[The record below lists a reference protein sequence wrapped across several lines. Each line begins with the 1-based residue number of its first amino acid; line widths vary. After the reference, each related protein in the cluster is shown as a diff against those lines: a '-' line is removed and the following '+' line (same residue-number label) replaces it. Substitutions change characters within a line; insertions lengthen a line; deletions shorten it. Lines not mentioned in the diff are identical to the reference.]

1 MLFLFRPRSAV
12 VVQIFVFVGRL
23 SKQYDDDNTKGIKMG
38 RSSNHNNAHSKK
50 SNSAAQEAKGMSAKG
65 ADAKKDTE
73 EEGVTDAV
81 AGGSSDSESGK
92 DPSTLYVIVWSVVTL
107 MCLQVLYQACMEAY
121 DIRLY
126 AIREYGRVIH
136 EFDPYF
142 NYRATEYLYANGW
155 KAFSQWFDYMSWY
168 PLGRPVGTTIY
179 PGMQVT
185 SVWIKNHVMPSWS
198 INDICCFV
206 PAWFGVT
213 ATLAVAFL
221 TYVCTS
227 ANNYKCSLNTI
238 PVVGHI
244 YQVVFPPVIRFVL
257 HWSRKLLGTTF
268 GLGVYY
274 RRATLGS
281 GTSSPP
287 ASTTILTSWTPSLC
301 ATAAACIMSIVPA
314 HLLRSVGGGYD
325 NESIAM
331 TAMVLTFAC
340 WCKALEDHVSQYV
353 TILWGTITGLAY
365 FYMVAAWGGFTFVLN
380 LVGVHASY
388 LVFTGNYSTKL
399 HRAYTSFF
407 AVGTI
412 LAIQV
417 PVVGWTPLKSLEQL
431 GPFLA
436 FGGMQLIEV
445 CEVMKRQYEKKHGR
459 SMSFVQA
466 WKLRIQVFAV
476 AAVLAL
482 AVVFLLLPTGYFG
495 PLSSRVRGLFV
506 KHTKTGN
513 PLVDSVAEH
522 QAANPS
528 AYFQYLNQVVYLAP
542 VGLAMTLLAF
552 TNDASSFLVV
562 YSVAAYYFSH
572 RMVRLILLTAP
583 IASALGGIAIGR
595 MIAWGLSGIVP
606 VEQTVDPTASEP
618 SSSAKS
624 SKNKRKKG
632 RKGSCSKTDE
642 DNLGWASYSES
653 WWSRVVRA
661 AVVAFALKEAF
672 PLAKDFR
679 AMAHELAGHLSHP
692 TIIQK
697 AQTRDGQTI
706 KVDDYRD
713 AYFWL
718 RDHTPEDARIM
729 AWWDYGYQITGISN
743 RTTIADGNT
752 WNHEHIAFL
761 GRTLTAPEKEAH
773 RIARHLADF
782 VLVWAGGG
790 GDDLA
795 KSPHLRRI
803 ANSVYRGLCSE
814 PTCQEFGFYSD
825 RTPTPQMEQSLLYKL
840 CLGGLRGDVQVDKNR
855 FREVYRSK
863 YGKVRIYKIMSV
875 SAESKEWVANPD
887 NRVCDAP
894 GSWFCRGQYPP
905 ALEKILKEKK
915 DFKQLEDFNA
925 KSEDDSD
932 YQREYFDN
940 LLNRKTSEA
949 TPRKQKAAAA
959 PTSDLKTQD
968 LNNFKNEIDEED
980 IDIINENWENTPLTT
995 MMWELIA
1002 ENNFD
1007 EFYQIIQE
1015 NPSLVHVRSEDGR
1028 GPMWWAHEHGRGKMV
1043 QIMKKLKVR
1052 EDRTD
1057 EKGMTPLDVSKLK
1070 K

>member
-1 MLFLFRPRSAV
+1 
-12 VVQIFVFVGRL
+12 
-23 SKQYDDDNTKGIKMG
+23 MG
-38 RSSNHNNAHSKK
+38 RNI
-50 SNSAAQEAKGMSAKG
+50 SNSANGKKESSKSTPASNST
-65 ADAKKDTE
+65 AKKVDTE
-73 EEGVTDAV
+73 DEPATE
-81 AGGSSDSESGK
+81 DSTSNDSIKTTLK
-92 DPSTLYVIVWSVVTL
+92 DPSTIYVVTWSIITL
-107 MCLQVLYQACMEAY
+107 VCLQLLYQACSEAY
-121 DIRLY
+121 DIRMY

-142 NYRATEYLYANGW
+142 NYRATEYLYQHGW

-185 SVWIKNHVMPSWS
+185 SVWIKNHLLPTWS

-206 PAWFGVT
+206 PTWFGVT

-227 ANNYKCSLNTI
+227 ANNYRCFLNTI
-238 PVVGHI
+238 PLLSQV
-244 YQVVFPPVIRFVL
+244 YQLVCQPVIGL
-257 HWSRKLLGTTF
+257 ALYWSRKLLGTTF

-274 RRATLGS
+274 RPATS
-281 GTSSPP
+281 ANKTAP
-287 ASTTILTSWTPSLC
+287 AATTILTPWTSSLC
-301 ATAAACIMSIVPA
+301 AAAAAGIMSIVPA

-340 WCKALEDHVSQYV
+340 WCKALDDNVPQYV
-353 TILWGTITGLAY
+353 TVVWGVVTGLAY

-399 HRAYTSFF
+399 HRAYSSFF
-407 AVGTI
+407 VVGTV

-417 PVVGWTPLKSLEQL
+417 PVVGLSPLKSLEQL
-431 GPFLA
+431 GPFVA
-436 FGGMQLIEV
+436 FAGMQLIEI
-445 CEVMKRQYEKKHGR
+445 CEVIKRQHEKKNDR
-459 SMSFVQA
+459 PMTFVQI
-466 WKLRIQVFAV
+466 WKLRFRVFAV
-476 AAVLAL
+476 AGVAGLAI
-482 AVVFLLLPTGYFG
+482 VFLLLPTGYFG

-528 AYFQYLNQVVYLAP
+528 AYFQYLNQVVYIAP
-542 VGLAMTLLAF
+542 VGLAMTMLAF
-552 TNDASSFLVV
+552 TNDASSFLLV
-562 YSVAAYYFSH
+562 YAVAAYYFSH

-595 MIAWGLSGIVP
+595 IVAWGVSGIVP
-606 VEQTVDPTASEP
+606 VEETSEP
-618 SSSAKS
+618 ADDPQNASKS
-624 SKNKRKKG
+624 SKIKRKKG
-632 RKGSCSKTDE
+632 RKGSGTRNTPDE
-642 DNLGWASYSES
+642 DELGWGTYSEV
-653 WWSRVVRA
+653 WWSRVARV
-661 AVVAFALKEAF
+661 VIVAFALKESIPYVKKF
-672 PLAKDFR
+672 H

-697 AQTRDGQTI
+697 AQTRDGQMVMI
-706 KVDDYRD
+706 DDYRD

-718 RDHTPEDARIM
+718 KDNTPEDARIM

-773 RIARHLADF
+773 RIARHLADY

-825 RTPTPQMEQSLLYKL
+825 RTPTPQMEESLLYKL

-855 FREVYRSK
+855 FKEYYRSK

-875 SAESKEWVANPD
+875 SNESKEWVANPA

-915 DFKQLEDFNA
+915 DFRQLEDFNA
-925 KSEDDSD
+925 KREDDSD

-940 LLNRKTSEA
+940 LLNRKTQTA
-949 TPRKQKAAAA
+949 PKKQMAA
-959 PTSDLKTQD
+959 PAPTTLELKTQD
-968 LNNFKNEIDEED
+968 LNNFKNEIDDED

-1002 ENNFD
+1002 ENNFE
-1007 EFYQIIQE
+1007 EFYKIIQE

-1028 GPMWWAHEHGRGKMV
+1028 GPMWWAHEYGRGKMV
-1043 QIMKKLKVR
+1043 QIMKQLKVR

>member
-1 MLFLFRPRSAV
+1 
-12 VVQIFVFVGRL
+12 
-23 SKQYDDDNTKGIKMG
+23 MG
-38 RSSNHNNAHSKK
+38 RGNNNPSNGRKDAALKETSA
-50 SNSAAQEAKGMSAKG
+50 SAAEDGEDELVQV
-65 ADAKKDTE
+65 DANASNDN
-73 EEGVTDAV
+73 
-81 AGGSSDSESGK
+81 AGKEK
-92 DPSTLYVIVWSVVTL
+92 DPSTFHVVTWSIVTL
-107 MCLQVLYQACMEAY
+107 VCLQVLYQASMEAY
-121 DIRLY
+121 DIRMY

-142 NYRATEYLYANGW
+142 NYRATEYLYENGW

-185 SVWIKNHVMPSWS
+185 SVWIKNHVLPDWS

-206 PAWFGVT
+206 PTWFGVT

-221 TYVCTS
+221 TYICTS
-227 ANNYKCSLNTI
+227 ANNYKCYLNTI
-238 PVVGHI
+238 LVVDQV
-244 YQVVFPPVIRFVL
+244 YQLVAQPVIQFLL
-257 HWSRKLLGTTF
+257 HWSRRLLGTTF

-274 RRATLGS
+274 RAVS
-281 GTSSPP
+281 KANGTSPNV
-287 ASTTILTSWTPSLC
+287 STMLTPWTPSVC
-301 ATAAACIMSIVPA
+301 AAAAACIMSVVPA

-331 TAMVLTFAC
+331 TAMVLTFGC
-340 WCKALEDHVSQYV
+340 WCKTLEDNVSQYI
-353 TILWGTITGLAY
+353 TLLWGTVTGFAY

-388 LVFTGNYSTKL
+388 LVITGNYSTKL
-399 HRAYTSFF
+399 HRAYSSFF
-407 AVGTI
+407 LVGTA

-417 PVVGWTPLKSLEQL
+417 PVVGLTPLKSLEQL
-431 GPFLA
+431 GPFVA
-436 FGGMQLIEV
+436 FAGMQLIEI
-445 CEVMKRQYEKKHGR
+445 CEVLKRRYEKKHGH
-459 SMSFVQA
+459 SMRFVQI
-466 WKLRIQVFAV
+466 WKLRLFVFA
-476 AAVLAL
+476 AVGAIGL
-482 AVVFLLLPTGYFG
+482 VVIWLLLPTGYFG

-562 YSVAAYYFSH
+562 YALAAYYFSH

-583 IASALGGIAIGR
+583 IASALGGIAVGR
-595 MIAWGLSGIVP
+595 IISWGISGLVP
-606 VEQTVDPTASEP
+606 VEQTSDPVTEP
-618 SSSAKS
+618 NNNSKS
-624 SKNKRKKG
+624 TKSKRKKG
-632 RKGSCSKTDE
+632 RKGGGTKSTSE
-642 DNLGWASYSES
+642 DDDLGWSTYSEPR
-653 WWSRVVRA
+653 WSRLVRMA
-661 AVVAFALKEAF
+661 IVAYAVKEAV
-672 PLAKDFR
+672 PLAQDFHR
-679 AMAHELAGHLSHP
+679 MAHELAGHLSHP

-697 AQTRDGQTI
+697 AQTRDGQVVMI
-706 KVDDYRD
+706 DDYRD

-718 RDHTPEDARIM
+718 RDNTPEDARIM

-773 RIARHLADF
+773 RVARHLADYM
-782 VLVWAGGG
+782 LVWAGGG

-814 PTCQEFGFYSD
+814 PTCKEFGFYSD
-825 RTPTPQMEQSLLYKL
+825 RTPTPQMEESLLYKL
-840 CLGGLRGDVQVDKNR
+840 CLGGLRGEVVVDKNR
-855 FREVYRSK
+855 FKEVYRSK
-863 YGKVRIYKIMSV
+863 YGKVRIYKVMSV
-875 SAESKEWVANPD
+875 SMESKEWIADPAN
-887 NRVCDAP
+887 RLCDAP

-905 ALEKILKEKK
+905 ALDKIIKEKK

-925 KSEDDSD
+925 NREDDSD
-932 YQREYFDN
+932 YQKEYFDN
-940 LLNRKTSEA
+940 LLNRKPTPQNA
-949 TPRKQKAAAA
+949 PRKPRAAQA
-959 PTSDLKTQD
+959 PTSELKTQD
-968 LNNFKNEIDEED
+968 LNNFKNEIDDED

-995 MMWELIA
+995 MMWQMIA
-1002 ENNFD
+1002 ENNFE
-1007 EFYQIIQE
+1007 EFYQVIQE

-1028 GPMWWAHEHGRGKMV
+1028 GPMWWAHEYGRGKMV

-1052 EDRTD
+1052 EDRKD
-1057 EKGMTPLDVSKLK
+1057 EKGMTTLDVSKLK